1 MADDTKYSIELMTYP
16 LSLQEE
22 QDYSNYVK
30 FFINVQ
36 AESKIAKNSSLLAS
50 TALSKNEMN
59 SLVGKPI
66 SSQDENAFKTKIG
79 VAEAA
84 KGAAIGAA
92 AGGGS
97 AAAGGKF
104 LSNIVSSTAGGALKG
119 AAASGLTAGAM
130 LGALEVAGVEF
141 GQGTKRLKAAIM
153 LYTPNQL
160 SVRYGTSW
168 GEEEMDMALQLANT
182 VNANSMDAQSA
193 PIKNAVAS
201 EILKKSATYSSATR
215 KAANPRKEQVFKGVE
230 YRRFTFEY
238 QFAPKNAGESQAVQ
252 NIIYMFK
259 YHMHPEFKDDSAN
272 FIYIYPSEFD
282 IEYYVGTE
290 QNMNLNKISSCV
302 LTEMNVNYT
311 PNGVFS
317 TFPDGSPT
325 QINMTLNFVEL
336 EALTKERI
344 DRGL

>member
-1 MADDTKYSIELMTYP
+1 MTYP
-16 LSLQEE
+16 LTLMET
-22 QDYSNYVK
+22 QDHTNYVK

-36 AESKIAKNSSLLAS
+36 AESKIAKSSKLLAD

-66 SSQDENAFKTKIG
+66 NPNDENAFKTKIAG
-79 VAEAA
+79 AVAAQT
-84 KGAAIGAA
+84 AA
-92 AGGGS
+92 AGAVAGGVS
-97 AAAGGKF
+97 AAGSGKF
-104 LSNIVSSTAGGALKG
+104 LSGIVSGTAGGALKAG
-119 AAASGLTAGAM
+119 AAGGLTAGAM
-130 LGALEVAGVEF
+130 LTGLEVAGVEF

-168 GEEEMDMALQLANT
+168 GEEEMDLALQLANT
-182 VNANSMDAQSA
+182 VNANSMDAQAA

-201 EILKKSATYSSATR
+201 EILKKSATYSAGTR

-230 YRRFTFEY
+230 YRRFTFDY
-238 QFAPKNAGESQAVQ
+238 QFSPQNAAEAQAVQ

-282 IEYYVGTE
+282 IEYYIGGE

-302 LTEMNVNYT
+302 LTEMNVNYA
-311 PNGVFS
+311 PNCVFA